1 MKSSAQLCT
10 EARNYNFNA
19 AAPLRLY
26 LATCVRLVE
35 EAQAAAQAD
44 DVARAYTLYVRYLD
58 LCMHRLSGHREV
70 QQPATDAERL
80 SRDEYEQLLKL
91 EVPAV
96 LRLTEELKSA
106 VDLRHERARAS
117 LARSVAP
124 EVGRSEHSRPEA
136 VQLPP
141 SFDEERFNR
150 TVQWFAAAGRSM
162 SLPVSA
168 EEPAVREVFSYPELP
183 KLSVAPESWAP

>member
-1 MKSSAQLCT
+1 MKSSAQLCM

-44 DVARAYTLYVRYLD
+44 DVARAYMLYVRYLD
-58 LCMHRLSGHREV
+58 LCMHQLSGHREV
-70 QQPATDAERL
+70 QQPVTDAERL
-80 SRDEYEQLLKL
+80 SRDEYEQLLRL

-106 VDLRHERARAS
+106 VDLRHERGRAS
-117 LARSVAP
+117 LARSVVP
-124 EVGRSEHSRPEA
+124 EAGRGEHSRQE

-150 TVQWFAAAGRSM
+150 TVQWFLAAGRSM

-183 KLSVAPESWAP
+183 KLSMAAESWAPS